1 MTRRSPES
9 YRSGTKVLLVDDD
22 EHYLAS
28 TETLLRSEGYRVSTA
43 RNASEALAVLA
54 ETPID
59 VALVDYSLPL
69 VSGAELITQIRARDS
84 DIRIVLQTGSA
95 GDQPERDLLRR
106 LDVHGLADKS
116 DGPERLLL
124 WTEVATKSAL
134 AARRIRQD
142 ARAMKLVLGAAVC
155 FHRMLPISE
164 LGELILSRVCECLG
178 AARGLFVMYADVM
191 GTGDE
196 DLDTHGGR
204 RQIPVARHD
213 FSTEG
218 KREIDHT
225 ASEIVTLAEEAVA
238 TRKIRTN
245 GTDILLPLAVRETGL
260 GFLYLSEVSVQQLD
274 AAWFELLAYQ
284 ASVAIQ
290 NALYYEMAAFD
301 PLSGVHARRFF
312 ENWARRELRA
322 SLRNGTPC
330 GLLYADLDGLK
341 QLNDSA
347 GHLRG
352 DQAIRAVGRVLRTAI
367 REHDIAGRLGGDEF
381 AMLLPATNEEG
392 ALRVGERVLEL
403 LAAEKVSTHR
413 GDVSLSASVGIAI
426 LDVTTPCSPEVS
438 RNLMPTFY
446 EDLMARL
453 MIRADEALYQA
464 KTGGRGRVCL
474 AAAVEVPTAASEHPG
489 GLSND
494 ETA

>member
-1 MTRRSPES
+1 MTRRAPES

-28 TETLLRSEGYRVSTA
+28 TAALLTSEGYRVSTA
-43 RNASEALAVLA
+43 RNAAEALTILA
-54 ETPID
+54 DTPID

-69 VSGAELITQIRARDS
+69 VSGAELIAEIRARDS
-84 DIRIVLQTGSA
+84 DVRIVLQTGSTEN
-95 GDQPERDLLRR
+95 QPERELLKR

-134 AARRIRQD
+134 AARRMRQD
-142 ARAMKLVLGAAVC
+142 ARGMKMVIDAAAW
-155 FHRMLPISE
+155 FHRMQPVAE
-164 LGELILSRVCECLG
+164 LGDLILIKICECVG
-178 AARGLFVMYADVM
+178 AARGILVLYADVM
-191 GTGDE
+191 GSDDE
-196 DLDTHGGR
+196 DLNTRGGR
-204 RQIPVARHD
+204 LAIPVARHD
-213 FSTEG
+213 FSAVPQCA
-218 KREIDHT
+218 IDHK
-225 ASEIVTLAEEAVA
+225 APEVTSLVDQAVN
-238 TRKIRTN
+238 TRSACVS
-245 GTDILLPLAVRETGL
+245 GTELVLPLAVRETCI
-260 GFLYLSEVSVQQLD
+260 GFLYLSEASLQQVD

-284 ASVAIQ
+284 ASVALQ

-301 PLSGVHARRFF
+301 ALSGVHARRFF

-392 ALRVGERVLEL
+392 AVRVGERVLEL
-403 LAAEKVSTHR
+403 LREEKVATPQ
-413 GDVSLSASVGIAI
+413 GLVPLSASIGIAI
-426 LDVTTPCSPEVS
+426 LDVRAPCAPEVS
-438 RNLMPTFY
+438 RNLMRTFY

-453 MIRADEALYQA
+453 IVRADEALYLA
-464 KTGGRGRVCL
+464 KAGGKGRVCV
-474 AAAVEVPTAASEHPG
+474 ASAVEVPTTVSEHPG
-489 GLSND
+489 GLTND
-494 ETA
+494 ETG

>member
-28 TETLLRSEGYRVSTA
+28 TQALLTSEGYRVSTA
-43 RNASEALAVLA
+43 RNASEALTILA
-54 ETPID
+54 DTPID

-69 VSGAELITQIRARDS
+69 VSGAELIAQIRARDS
-84 DIRIVLQTGSA
+84 DVRIVLQTGST

-142 ARAMKLVLGAAVC
+142 ARGMKMVIDAATW
-155 FHRMLPISE
+155 FHRMQPVSE
-164 LGELILSRVCECLG
+164 LGDVILSRVCECVG
-178 AARGLFVMYADVM
+178 AARGVLVLYADVM
-191 GTGDE
+191 GAGDE
-196 DLDTHGGR
+196 DLDAHGDRLG
-204 RQIPVARHD
+204 ITVAQHD
-213 FSTEG
+213 FSAVD
-218 KREIDHT
+218 KRPIDPTAPEISSLAEQAVVERKT
-225 ASEIVTLAEEAVA
+225 RINGTEIV
-238 TRKIRTN
+238 
-245 GTDILLPLAVRETGL
+245 LPLAVRETCL
-260 GFLYLSEVSVQQLD
+260 GFLYLSEASAQQLD
-274 AAWFELLAYQ
+274 PAWFELLAYQ

-301 PLSGVHARRFF
+301 ALSGVHARRFF

-322 SLRNGTPC
+322 SLRSGTPC

-352 DQAIRAVGRVLRTAI
+352 DQAIRAVGRVLRTAV

-392 ALRVGERVLEL
+392 ATRVGQRILEL
-403 LAAEKVSTHR
+403 LAEERIATPQAE
-413 GDVSLSASVGIAI
+413 VSLSVSVGIAI
-426 LDVTTPCSPEVS
+426 LDVTSPCSPEVS

-464 KTGGRGRVCL
+464 KSGGRSRVCV
-474 AAAVEVPTAASEHPG
+474 ASAVEVPTAASEPPG

-494 ETA
+494 ETG